1 MQKYSNNPNLKG
13 QKGLFTYVVDDSEDL
28 PNKSLDV
35 ILIDEQE
42 GNQKDNYYWPTGQ
55 FAVVAHIRVPEND
68 FLFYRIRIP
77 KDKKHLFLKQLYKD
91 GYSGE
96 YLFPGYD
103 GAVKAMKNRIRLER
117 LL

>member
-1 MQKYSNNPNLKG
+1 M
-13 QKGLFTYVVDDSEDL
+13 FTYIIDDSEYL
-28 PNKSLDV
+28 PNKPLDV

-42 GNQKDNYYWPTGQ
+42 CNRKDNHYWPTGQ